1 MSFRGGRAAN
11 YRVRGLLPLKSP
23 RLPSNLEVVIQYVSH
38 LRPLLPAAFSLLVL
52 VSNWHCQVGAAEVV
66 VAMASRLANAD
77 GSPARP
83 INLPPGGCENESG
96 CMCRGATLAVGV
108 DVAGLAP
115 QLEYL
120 LAAPTDDFVLAGV
133 LAEKPALDAEFFRS
147 PPLSGRILRAHL
159 ASFLN

>member
-1 MSFRGGRAAN
+1 MINHA
-11 YRVRGLLPLKSP
+11 
-23 RLPSNLEVVIQYVSH
+23 SH

-66 VAMASRLANAD
+66 REMVARQLNED

-83 INLPPGGCENESG
+83 INLPQGGCENESG
-96 CMCRGATLAVGV
+96 CMCRGATLAVSV
-108 DVAGLAP
+108 DLAP
-115 QLEYL
+115 FAPE
-120 LAAPTDDFVLAGV
+120 LAEMLAVPTDGV
-133 LAEKPALDAEFFRS
+133 AISREVPQTSPPDALFFRS